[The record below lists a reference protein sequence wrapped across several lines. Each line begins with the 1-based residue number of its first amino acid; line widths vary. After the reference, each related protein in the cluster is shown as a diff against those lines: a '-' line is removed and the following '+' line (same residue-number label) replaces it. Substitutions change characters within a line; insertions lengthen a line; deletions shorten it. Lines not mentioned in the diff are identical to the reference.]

1 MYLSDIKRDDR
12 FEGYLIVRSAE
23 QRASANGKNYL
34 DMTLADKSGSINAKM
49 WDGTVQPPLA
59 GSIVKVRATGN
70 EFNGRMQLRVE
81 KIRAAESRDQVDMS
95 ALIPCAPRDPN
106 EMLGEVVRAAD
117 HIADPDLRRITCELL
132 DRAGDKLLTFPA
144 AKQMHHAERSGLL
157 HHTTTMLRAANAIMS
172 VYPQLNAS
180 LLIAGVIVHDLAK
193 IDEMDA
199 DTLGLVSDYSVD
211 GKLIGHIVRGVVNI
225 QLAAEKTKANPG
237 KALLLQHMVLSHHG
251 IPEYGSPLAPKFP
264 EAEVLNTIDTL
275 DARLYEM
282 DEALSRARPSRPGG
296 MTFGEE
302 MHALANPQCKVNT
315 IAEALPFYMEIIE
328 YHAKKGWGSASFAT
342 WVDSKDG
349 ARAEEMP
356 KLKLTHAEEL
366 ARLLGSQGL
375 AVGVKPG
382 DLTGTYVVTVNW

>member
-1 MYLSDIKRDDR
+1 MYLADIKRDDR

-23 QRASANGKNYL
+23 QRASASGKNYL

-81 KIRAAESRDQVDMS
+81 KIRAAESRDAVDMS
-95 ALIPCAPRDPN
+95 TLIPCAPRDPK
-106 EMLGEVVRAAD
+106 EMLDEVVRAAD
-117 HIADPDLRRITCELL
+117 HIADPDLRKITCELL

-144 AKQMHHAERSGLL
+144 AKQMHHAERGGLL
-157 HHTTTMLRAANAIMS
+157 HHTTTMLRAANAIMT

-180 LLIAGVIVHDLAK
+180 LLTAGVIVHDLAK

-225 QLAAEKTKANPG
+225 QLAAEKTKASPG

-282 DEALSRARPSRPGG
+282 NEALSRAIPGG
-296 MTFGEE
+296 FSE
-302 MHALANPQCKVNT
+302 KV
-315 IAEALPFYMEIIE
+315 
-328 YHAKKGWGSASFAT
+328 WGLDNRQLYRIPEDE
-342 WVDSKDG
+342 V
-349 ARAEEMP
+349 E
-356 KLKLTHAEEL
+356 
-366 ARLLGSQGL
+366 
-375 AVGVKPG
+375 
-382 DLTGTYVVTVNW
+382 

>member
-225 QLAAEKTKANPG
+225 QLAAEKTKASPA

-251 IPEYGSPLAPKFP
+251 IPDYGSPIAPKFP

-275 DARLYEM
+275 DARLFEM
-282 DEALSRARPSRPGG
+282 DEALSRAMPGG
-296 MTFGEE
+296 FSE
-302 MHALANPQCKVNT
+302 KV
-315 IAEALPFYMEIIE
+315 
-328 YHAKKGWGSASFAT
+328 WGLDNRQLYRIPEDE
-342 WVDSKDG
+342 VE
-349 ARAEEMP
+349 R
-356 KLKLTHAEEL
+356 
-366 ARLLGSQGL
+366 
-375 AVGVKPG
+375 
-382 DLTGTYVVTVNW
+382 

>member
-1 MYLSDIKRDDR
+1 MYLADIKRDDR

-81 KIRAAESRDQVDMS
+81 KIRAAENRDAVDMS
-95 ALIPCAPRDPN
+95 TLIPCAPRDPK
-106 EMLGEVVRAAD
+106 EMLDEVVRAAD
-117 HIADPDLRRITCELL
+117 HIADPDLRKITCELL

-144 AKQMHHAERSGLL
+144 AKQMHHAERGGLL
-157 HHTTTMLRAANAIMS
+157 HHTTTMLRAANAIMT

-180 LLIAGVIVHDLAK
+180 LLTAGVIVHDLAK

-225 QLAAEKTKANPG
+225 QLAAEKTKASPG

-282 DEALSRARPSRPGG
+282 NEALSRAIPGG
-296 MTFGEE
+296 FSE
-302 MHALANPQCKVNT
+302 KV
-315 IAEALPFYMEIIE
+315 
-328 YHAKKGWGSASFAT
+328 WGLDNRQLYRIPEDE
-342 WVDSKDG
+342 V
-349 ARAEEMP
+349 E
-356 KLKLTHAEEL
+356 
-366 ARLLGSQGL
+366 
-375 AVGVKPG
+375 
-382 DLTGTYVVTVNW
+382 

>member
-1 MYLSDIKRDDR
+1 MYLADIKRDDR

-70 EFNGRMQLRVE
+70 EFNARMHLRVE

-144 AKQMHHAERSGLL
+144 AKQMHHAERGGLL
-157 HHTTTMLRAANAIMS
+157 HHTTTMLRAANAIMT

-180 LLIAGVIVHDLAK
+180 LLTAGVIVHDLAK

-225 QLAAEKTKANPG
+225 QLAAEKTKASPG

-282 DEALSRARPSRPGG
+282 NEALSRAIPGG
-296 MTFGEE
+296 FSE
-302 MHALANPQCKVNT
+302 KV
-315 IAEALPFYMEIIE
+315 
-328 YHAKKGWGSASFAT
+328 WGLDNRQLYRIPEDE
-342 WVDSKDG
+342 V
-349 ARAEEMP
+349 E
-356 KLKLTHAEEL
+356 
-366 ARLLGSQGL
+366 
-375 AVGVKPG
+375 
-382 DLTGTYVVTVNW
+382 

>member
-1 MYLSDIKRDDR
+1 MYLADIKRDDR

-81 KIRAAESRDQVDMS
+81 KIRAAESCDAVDMS
-95 ALIPCAPRDPN
+95 TLIPCAPRDPK
-106 EMLGEVVRAAD
+106 EMLDEVVRAAD
-117 HIADPDLRRITCELL
+117 HIADPDLRKITCELL

-144 AKQMHHAERSGLL
+144 AKQMHHAERGGLL
-157 HHTTTMLRAANAIMS
+157 HHTTTMLRAANAIMT

-180 LLIAGVIVHDLAK
+180 LLTAGVIVHDLAK

-225 QLAAEKTKANPG
+225 QLAAEKTKASPG

-282 DEALSRARPSRPGG
+282 NEALSRAIPGG
-296 MTFGEE
+296 FSE
-302 MHALANPQCKVNT
+302 KV
-315 IAEALPFYMEIIE
+315 
-328 YHAKKGWGSASFAT
+328 WGLDNRQLYRIPEDE
-342 WVDSKDG
+342 V
-349 ARAEEMP
+349 E
-356 KLKLTHAEEL
+356 
-366 ARLLGSQGL
+366 
-375 AVGVKPG
+375 
-382 DLTGTYVVTVNW
+382 

>member
-237 KALLLQHMVLSHHG
+237 KALLLQHTVLSHHG

-282 DEALSRARPSRPGG
+282 DEALSRAIPGG
-296 MTFGEE
+296 FSE
-302 MHALANPQCKVNT
+302 KV
-315 IAEALPFYMEIIE
+315 
-328 YHAKKGWGSASFAT
+328 WGL
-342 WVDSKDG
+342 DNRQLYRIPED
-349 ARAEEMP
+349 E
-356 KLKLTHAEEL
+356 
-366 ARLLGSQGL
+366 
-375 AVGVKPG
+375 VK
-382 DLTGTYVVTVNW
+382 

>member
-144 AKQMHHAERSGLL
+144 AKQMHHAEHSGLL

-282 DEALSRARPSRPGG
+282 DEALSRAIPGG
-296 MTFGEE
+296 FSE
-302 MHALANPQCKVNT
+302 KV
-315 IAEALPFYMEIIE
+315 
-328 YHAKKGWGSASFAT
+328 WGL
-342 WVDSKDG
+342 DNRQLYRIPED
-349 ARAEEMP
+349 E
-356 KLKLTHAEEL
+356 
-366 ARLLGSQGL
+366 
-375 AVGVKPG
+375 VK
-382 DLTGTYVVTVNW
+382 